1 VDANQIQQV
10 FINLFVNAS
19 DALEKSGGTIVVT
32 TRQISLSPIG
42 TAQIKKASCPKRHN
56 LLDNE
61 VKIDGLPSLKV
72 KVISNGDEHII
83 HIDPVYGKLR
93 NIYTQDYSEKV
104 ETKYVCTECN
114 TSLIEENKLCPK
126 CGSPILFFNTG
137 EQGFYEICSHKGCSW
152 GKWDFVDSTGL
163 KEYIEIL
170 ISDTGCGISRDDLS
184 KIFEPFFSTKGQK
197 GNGLG
202 LAVIW
207 GIIDNHNG
215 TINVESEVDKG
226 TTFTIRLPLSQ

>member
-1 VDANQIQQV
+1 MAEQLTLSTQP
-10 FINLFVNAS
+10 
-19 DALEKSGGTIVVT
+19 
-32 TRQISLSPIG
+32 ISLSPFG
-42 TAQIKKASCPKRHN
+42 TAQIKKATCPKRHS

-72 KVISNGDEHII
+72 KVRSNGDENII

-93 NIYTQDYSEKV
+93 NIYTQDYSEKR
-104 ETKYVCTECN
+104 EAQYVCPECN
-114 TSLIEENKLCPK
+114 TSLIEENILCPK
-126 CGSPILFFNTG
+126 CASPVLFFDTG
-137 EQGFYEICSHKGCSW
+137 EQGFYELCSHKGCTW
-152 GKWDFVDSTGL
+152 ARWNFVDSAGL
-163 KEYIEIL
+163 KEYVEIK
-170 ISDTGCGISRDDLS
+170 ISDTGCGINREDIS

-226 TTFTIRLPLSQ
+226 TTFTIRLPLAQQR